1 LKDVD
6 EGEAEIARFMVPVKT
21 PRGAT
26 VTVEVPV
33 LPAHML
39 TLVELLVTE

>member
-6 EGEAEIARFMVPVKT
+6 EGEAEIARFTVPVKP

-26 VTVEVPV
+26 VTVEVPG

-39 TLVELLVTE
+39 MLIEPMVTE